1 MATKSDLRYF
11 IAEKIG
17 DSLSSFTCLQSCTD
31 GSLRIRT
38 ENVDDS
44 LAVIEGI
51 CDLDGTLRYFQAYDL
66 DDFGQ
71 GGSIFIVGGD
81 EVHGPNN
88 KAMVTLSKYLL
99 CFFLAQT
106 PLSRA
111 DFFKL
116 LPSPIFLASYP
127 LS

>member
-81 EVHGPNN
+81 EEF
-88 KAMVTLSKYLL
+88 M
-99 CFFLAQT
+99 AQT
-106 PLSRA
+106 IRLWLRCPNIS
-111 DFFKL
+111 FVSF
-116 LPSPIFLASYP
+116 
-127 LS
+127 